1 MGYRIAACVDSMRC
15 DRASPQQADSPR
27 RTVHVPVRR
36 AAQVRFLTRRMHKG
50 NMGNVLQT
58 LSVRLRSDTETL
70 HWLALVLTPGLGARK
85 SVDLIEAYR
94 SVEALFRASA
104 SELRGCGVSATAAQ
118 AIASGCAFDT
128 AIRLQERMKSEEIG
142 LFTILDPVYPELLRH
157 IFDPPVCLFHKG
169 RVESLGMTAVG
180 IVGTRRPTV
189 YGTTVSRRFGREF
202 SERGACVVSG
212 MAKGIDTEAHR
223 GALEAGGPTVAVFG
237 CGIDVTY
244 PAENKKLAGQIAD
257 NGLILSEF
265 PPGSPA
271 YPQNFPIRNRIV
283 AGLCSAV
290 VVVEGKEFSGS
301 AITARLA
308 LDQGREVFA
317 VPGPITSAMSDGPN
331 TLIKQGAQPALS
343 AEDVLMNLPLVARQG
358 LAAGKKQ
365 AEQAR
370 QASPLE
376 GLTAQLL
383 EIIPVDSAL
392 NLDQIVELLPDHSS
406 SEIIAALFDLEL
418 QGSIR
423 QLAGRTFAKVWT

>member
-1 MGYRIAACVDSMRC
+1 MGT
-15 DRASPQQADSPR
+15 SPR
-27 RTVHVPVRR
+27 TPC
-36 AAQVRFLTRRMHKG
+36 AALH
-50 NMGNVLQT
+50 
-58 LSVRLRSDTETL
+58 SDTETL

-85 SVDLIEAYR
+85 SADLIQAYR

-104 SELRGCGVSATAAQ
+104 SELRGCGLAAAPAQ

-128 AIRLQERMKSEEIG
+128 AIRLLERMKSDQIG
-142 LFTILDPVYPELLRH
+142 LVTMLDPHYPDLLRH
-157 IFDPPVCLFHKG
+157 IFDPPICLFYKG
-169 RVESLGMTAVG
+169 TTECLGMTAIGV
-180 IVGTRRPTV
+180 VGTRRPTV

-202 SERGACVVSG
+202 AEGGACVVSG
-212 MAKGIDTEAHR
+212 MAKGIDTEAHK
-223 GALEAGGPTVAVFG
+223 GALEGGGPTAAVFG
-237 CGIDVTY
+237 CGVDVIY
-244 PAENKKLAGQIAD
+244 PTENKKLAEQIAE
-257 NGLILSEF
+257 NGIILSEF

-283 AGLCSAV
+283 AGLCSGV

-317 VPGPITSAMSDGPN
+317 VPGPITSAMSFGPN

-343 AEDVLMNLPLVARQG
+343 AEDVLMNLPLTARQG
-358 LAAGKKQ
+358 LAAG
-365 AEQAR
+365 R
-370 QASPLE
+370 QKAGVATATSPMA
-376 GLTAQLL
+376 GLAAQLI

-392 NLDQIVELLPDHSS
+392 HLDQIVDLLPDNSS